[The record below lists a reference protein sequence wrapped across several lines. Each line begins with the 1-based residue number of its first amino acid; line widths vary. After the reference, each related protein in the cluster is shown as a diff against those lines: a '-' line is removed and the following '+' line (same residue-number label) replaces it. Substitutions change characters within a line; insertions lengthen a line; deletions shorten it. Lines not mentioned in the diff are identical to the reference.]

1 MAKTE
6 AAQERVTAA
15 EAELVV
21 AQAAHTKA
29 EKKAVLSFFHVLCT
43 PYLRSTSQF
52 VVSLIS

>member
-15 EAELVV
+15 EAELVA

-29 EKKAVLSFFHVLCT
+29 EKKAVLSFFRVLCL
-43 PYLRSTSQF
+43 PLPHSTSQF
-52 VVSLIS
+52 S